1 MENFKHLNDGEVMRR
16 ATELANSTQEREGT
30 SLRLLQEM
38 ARRGLVTP
46 LSDVYQIPNG
56 VYDASQDEYDNPP
69 EPTSR
74 WLHAPDD
81 DGETIV
87 RGEN

>member
-1 MENFKHLNDGEVMRR
+1 MEDFKHLNDGEVMRR
-16 ATELANSTQEREGT
+16 AMELANSTHEQEGT

-56 VYDASQDEYDNPP
+56 VYDASQDEYDNPDHVD
-69 EPTSR
+69 SR
-74 WLHAPDD
+74 WLHAPDG

-87 RGEN
+87 RGDE